1 MRTIFVRNSKQT
13 LVSTYFI
20 CFSIPNKIYF
30 KRKYNQY
37 KFQVNN
43 INISVAIIYKH
54 AVVCVKNS
62 ERK

>member
-13 LVSTYFI
+13 LVSTYLI
-20 CFSIPNKIYF
+20 CFSILNKIYF

-62 ERK
+62 EGK